1 MKKKDRLPPFT
12 PTPNDLIDSE
22 AYKKLSNAARVAYL
36 LLCRQKKRFDQVE
49 VKFPYS
55 QAATYMDRH
64 TWSKAIKDLISVGL
78 VTRKQEGGLYRRINI
93 YGISIWGAKI
103 HTVEK
108 AVFGQ
113 TSVNNHTVDFL

>member
-1 MKKKDRLPPFT
+1 MERKKSKRLPPFT

-55 QAATYMDRH
+55 QAVVYMNRHTRGGCIEESTYM
-64 TWSKAIKDLISVGL
+64 AYL
-78 VTRKQEGGLYRRINI
+78 
-93 YGISIWGAKI
+93 
-103 HTVEK
+103 
-108 AVFGQ
+108 
-113 TSVNNHTVDFL
+113 